1 MQTDFEKLKSEYLS
15 SENVTL
21 RALSEKYGVS
31 YQGLK
36 KQSARNGWAKEK
48 RELASPSAPES
59 ESEANRE
66 REEVKLSQTDKIN
79 RIAEKL
85 LENIEQGTELSEKPT
100 HIATLIGAL
109 KDVTAILRDVNE
121 IPNIK
126 DRQKYELSKRK
137 LDIES
142 EKQSKS
148 QEDDESGVVVLPEVK
163 F

>member
-1 MQTDFEKLKSEYLS
+1 MQTDFEKLKKEYLS
-15 SENVTL
+15 GENVTL
-21 RALSEKYGVS
+21 RSLSEKYGVAYS
-31 YQGLK
+31 NLA
-36 KQSARNGWAKEK
+36 KQSAQCGWAKQK
-48 RELASPSAPES
+48 KQNALNRASKS
-59 ESEANRE
+59 EST
-66 REEVKLSQTDKIN
+66 EEKTVTLSQTDKIN

-85 LENIEQGTELSEKPT
+85 LINIEQGTEISEKPT

-126 DRQKYELSKRK
+126 DRQNYELSKRK

-142 EKQSKS
+142 EKHSKS
-148 QEDDESGVVVLPEVK
+148 QSETESGVVVLPEVK

>member
-15 SENVTL
+15 GKDVTL
-21 RALSEKYGVS
+21 RSLSEKYGVS
-31 YQGLK
+31 YPELK
-36 KQSARNGWAKEK
+36 KKSAECGWAKQK
-48 RELASPSAPES
+48 RNNASGSRQKKSDSIQEQP
-59 ESEANRE
+59 RQT
-66 REEVKLSQTDKIN
+66 LSQTEKIN
-79 RIAEKL
+79 RIADKL
-85 LENIEQGTELSEKPT
+85 LSNIEQGTELSEKPT

-109 KDVTAILRDVNE
+109 KDVTAILRDINE

-142 EKQSKS
+142 EKQSNS
-148 QEDDESGVVVLPEVK
+148 REDSESGVVVLPEVK

>member
-1 MQTDFEKLKSEYLS
+1 MQTDFEKLKKEYLS
-15 SENVTL
+15 GENVTL
-21 RALSEKYGVS
+21 RSLSEKYGIS
-31 YQGLK
+31 YGSLA
-36 KQSARNGWAKEK
+36 KQSAQCGWAKQK
-48 RELASPSAPES
+48 KQNALNRASKS
-59 ESEANRE
+59 EST
-66 REEVKLSQTDKIN
+66 EEKIVTLSQTDKIN

-85 LENIEQGTELSEKPT
+85 LINIEQGTELSEKPT

-126 DRQKYELSKRK
+126 DRQNYELSKRK

-142 EKQSKS
+142 EKQTKS
-148 QEDDESGVVVLPEVK
+148 HAASENGVVVLPEVK